1 MVEPY
6 LAKVVVAGSNPVSRF
21 LRCQNPEC
29 FLRRRTQVA
38 KGAAC
43 KAVIRRFDPGR
54 RLQCGWLA
62 QLVRVLA

>member
-21 LRCQNPEC
+21 SKI
-29 FLRRRTQVA
+29 FRRRAQVV

-43 KAVIRRFDPGR
+43 KAVIRRFNSGR